1 MEALFDEKLFHGEAV
16 AIDMALSACL
26 SHVRGHFDSATLDQ
40 ILDMMRG
47 LSLPVYDAKL
57 NAKMC
62 DTALYERVKF
72 SQGQKL
78 PLPTSTG
85 EARIF
90 NDITKEQVVAAIEEW
105 QARCA

>member
-1 MEALFDEKLFHGEAV
+1 MMEAV

-26 SHVRGHFDSATLDQ
+26 SYVRGHYDSDTLDG
-40 ILDMMRG
+40 ILNMMRG
-47 LSLPVYDAKL
+47 LSLPVFDEKL

-78 PLPTSTG
+78 PLPTAAG

-90 NDITKEQVVAAIEEW
+90 NDVTMEQVVAAIQEW
-105 QARCA
+105 EARCA